1 MFLLFLYLQ
10 YNRLFL
16 NHFFHSV
23 EQAQYRVLLQGKSW
37 IIRNFTVSY
46 LPQNSLIEI
55 FLFSVWISAAV
66 TLSISFN
73 DIFIIFIKQFLK
85 QLINILSI
93 VKKYIGE
100 ESKKVKTQKFQ
111 VSKLRKGDWPHFPF
125 TKRHIKLSLTHVYI

>member
-23 EQAQYRVLLQGKSW
+23 EQAQYKEKAGLLGISL
-37 IIRNFTVSY
+37 Y
-46 LPQNSLIEI
+46 LIFHKNSLIEI

-93 VKKYIGE
+93 VKKIYRR
-100 ESKKVKTQKFQ
+100 
-111 VSKLRKGDWPHFPF
+111 RK
-125 TKRHIKLSLTHVYI
+125 